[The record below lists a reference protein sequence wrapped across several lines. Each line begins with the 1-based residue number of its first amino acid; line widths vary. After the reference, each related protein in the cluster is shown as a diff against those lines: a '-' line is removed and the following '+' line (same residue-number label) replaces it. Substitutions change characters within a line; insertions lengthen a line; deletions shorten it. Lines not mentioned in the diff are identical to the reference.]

1 MTPAEDAPTVW
12 RCGRFTLSC
21 DHPLVM
27 GVLNVTPDSFSDG
40 GTHNTYEAAVAW
52 GQQLARQGAD
62 VIDVGGESTRPGS
75 DEVSPEEELARVL
88 PVVKALAERGLVVSV
103 DTRHWQVAR
112 AVVEAGAAIIND
124 VSGFRDPRMVEVAAG
139 CDAGL
144 VVMHMLGEPKTM
156 QREPHYDNVAAEVG
170 AYLRRQ
176 AKMLEEAGVSHDR
189 ICIDPGP
196 GFGKTAAHNIELLRA
211 TPYLAS
217 LGYPL
222 MVATSRKRFIGTV
235 TGVEV
240 AADRVAASLAT
251 ALYAIEHGA
260 VIARVHDVEHT
271 AQAFAM
277 LHALMTYRRDNPA
290 APEAPA
296 PLGTAAGRGSARRIY
311 LALGSNEGDRAG
323 QLQQAVDAI
332 DALPQV
338 TVTAV
343 SQIYGSEPAYYGDQ
357 PVFANAV
364 IAVATDEDPEDLLA
378 QLQQIELDL
387 GRRRDFPNAPRTLD
401 LDIIDVSGVT
411 SADPL
416 LTLPHPK
423 ALERDFVVTPLL
435 ECARHLGDAAPVLAD
450 GTPVTADAVSVGKV
464 TQTLGDLVI
473 KAR

>member
-40 GTHNTYEAAVAW
+40 GTHNTYEAAVAR

-217 LGYPL
+217 LGFPR
-222 MVATSRKRFIGTV
+222 MVATSR
-235 TGVEV
+235 
-240 AADRVAASLAT
+240 
-251 ALYAIEHGA
+251 
-260 VIARVHDVEHT
+260 
-271 AQAFAM
+271 
-277 LHALMTYRRDNPA
+277 
-290 APEAPA
+290 
-296 PLGTAAGRGSARRIY
+296 
-311 LALGSNEGDRAG
+311 
-323 QLQQAVDAI
+323 
-332 DALPQV
+332 
-338 TVTAV
+338 
-343 SQIYGSEPAYYGDQ
+343 
-357 PVFANAV
+357 
-364 IAVATDEDPEDLLA
+364 
-378 QLQQIELDL
+378 
-387 GRRRDFPNAPRTLD
+387 
-401 LDIIDVSGVT
+401 
-411 SADPL
+411 
-416 LTLPHPK
+416 
-423 ALERDFVVTPLL
+423 
-435 ECARHLGDAAPVLAD
+435 
-450 GTPVTADAVSVGKV
+450 
-464 TQTLGDLVI
+464 
-473 KAR
+473 